1 MTADETSS
9 FASAAEAL
17 LNRLDPHSRVLAAQ
31 EFRHAVQRDDEPVAE
46 YIRRLEQTYRR
57 AYGGDKISSETRGT
71 LLFGQLQ
78 EGLKYMLVKAPA
90 ISGAQDY
97 QQLCLA
103 ARNEERRLLEL
114 ERRRNYTRTFPSVG
128 PGSAHPP
135 RPPAPPLIPG
145 TPAEVALQSSGPTLP
160 QNNTLPRRCFNC
172 HQPGHFARNC
182 PGRLQMRPT
191 QTAPPQPL
199 RPQQA
204 NQVCFGMDHQSTP
217 TQVGNLTTEQ
227 GLTCVQDKGSKL
239 RRANVVIAGVP
250 TNGVIDSGADI
261 TIVGGDLF
269 RRIVAVEKV
278 KKRQFK
284 PVDKLSHT
292 YDRRPFHL
300 DGKIDVDITF
310 TGTTM
315 KTTVYVKLDAAEQLL
330 LSEGVCRQLGIIQY
344 HPDVWMAESGGN
356 KRHYNKHRYLS
367 KPTSSLPPSEE
378 RTESGTLSPSRQE
391 HSLPPSEER
400 TESGTL
406 SPSRQ
411 EHSLPPSEER
421 TESGTHSPSRQ
432 EHSLPPSEERT
443 ESGTLSPSRQ
453 EHSPPPSEER
463 TESGTLSP
471 SRQEHSPPP
480 SEERTESG
488 TLSPSRQEH
497 SLPPSEE
504 HTESGT
510 LSPSRQEHRPPPSE
524 ERTESGTLS
533 PSRQEHSLPPSE
545 ERTESGT
552 YSPSR
557 QEHSPPPSEER
568 TESGTLSPSRQ
579 EHSPP
584 PSEERTESGTLSP
597 SRQEHSL
604 PPSEEHTESG
614 TLSPSRQEHR
624 PPPSE
629 ERTESGTLSPSRQ
642 EHSLPPSEE
651 RTESGTYSPSRQEH
665 SPPPSEERTESGT
678 LSPSRQEHSLPPSE
692 ERTESGTH
700 SPSRQEHSLPPSEE
714 RTESGTHSPSRQEH
728 SPPPSE
734 ERTESGTLSP
744 SRQEHSPPPSEER
757 TESGTLSPSRQ
768 EHSLPPSEERTES
781 GTLSPS
787 RQEHSLPPSE
797 ERTESGTHSPSRQ
810 EHSLPPSEERTE
822 SGTLSPSR
830 QEHSLPPSEERT
842 ESGTL
847 SPSRQE
853 HSLPPSE
860 ERTESGTHS
869 PPHQEHSLPPSEER
883 TESGTHSPSH
893 QEHSLPPSEERTAIV
908 RLVQSVRILPHQSQ
922 RVMVK
927 LEGNRVDAPFLVE
940 CHSDLKGVADL
951 EGEDAIVC
959 PDTNGLAYVP
969 LSNTSGFTQT
979 IDSGIRIGEAT
990 TVAVE
995 EPNDLLLQEEGT
1007 CRQQDLV
1014 TQAIEQEEAVVQL
1027 VGGPPVTPDD
1037 EDRRAQM
1044 IRTLF
1049 GTIDIPGEHKE
1060 TLMQLLIAYNTVF
1073 SLDEGE
1079 RGETDLVE
1087 FHIHTGDTVP
1097 LRQRPRRM
1105 PFAVRKEVARQLELM
1120 QNTRVIQPSTSP
1132 WASPVV
1138 SVRKKDGSHRF
1149 CVDYRRLNAVT
1160 KLDSYPLP
1168 RIDDLLDQLAQTRY
1182 FTSLDLASGYWQIR
1196 VHQDS
1201 VPKTAFIT
1209 PQGLY
1214 EFRVM
1219 PFGLTNAPS
1228 TFQRLMQ
1235 ELLAGLN
1242 PPGGDAFVSVYI
1254 DDVLIYS
1261 RTMEDHLAHLRAVL
1275 GRLQEAGLKLKP
1287 AKCRFMCKEVEF
1299 LGHCITPMGLKT
1311 TPRLVTAVLEF
1322 RRPTNARQTR
1332 QFLGLYS
1339 FYRRFIESFARI
1351 ARPLHQLTKM
1361 GTTFHWTPEC
1371 QAAFNTLKT
1380 KLCETPVLAYPAFDK
1395 DFVLE
1400 TDASIDGIGAVL
1412 SQVQQDGCLHPVAF
1426 ASRSL
1431 SSSERNYGITD
1442 LETLAVVWAITHF
1455 RCYIYGHALTVYTDH
1470 SAVRSVLETPSPS
1483 GRHARWWTRVYGS
1496 GIRSINI
1503 IYRSGKANSNADAL
1517 SRNPVG
1523 EAPKEGV
1530 GESEV
1535 QVATITSE
1543 SGGATCNNSPGEGMS
1558 GQTAVIPSDPTISD
1572 LLVRRHIGADETPFV
1587 TEQSKDPTLADMIK
1601 YLDTKQLPPNPQQA
1615 QRVLFQS
1622 PLFTLVNSVLHFTK
1636 GNSIPRPI
1644 VPRHLRQQLME
1655 DNHRGPYGS
1664 HFSHN
1669 KLFQTISR
1677 HWWWQGMYADI
1688 TQFVRNC
1695 PECTIVSG
1703 GERSVV
1709 PPLHPIPVQRPF
1721 QILGVDIMDLPVTK
1735 QGNRHVLVFQD
1746 YLSKWPMV
1754 YAMPDQRAHRIARI
1768 LCEEIIPMFGVPEAL
1783 LSDRGAN
1790 LLSHLMRDVCQILRI
1805 KIINTTSYHPQC
1817 NGMVERFNRTLKAM
1831 LRKHAGRFGMQWDL
1845 FLPGVLWAYRNT
1857 PHDSTGEK
1865 PSFLLFG
1872 VDLHTPS
1879 EAALF
1884 PPSTSE
1890 PTNME
1895 DYREE
1900 LIVSLASARQLAA
1913 ESLQQSQDQ
1922 SKHRYDAK
1930 AVVRNFRCGDW
1941 VLVRFPSEE
1950 TGRNRKISQPWHGPY
1965 RILDVTDTTVRVEKV
1980 YRTKHDPLHV
1990 HQSRVKFFPP
2000 NLPPGYYWYGRG
2012 HSCPGKVPQWVE
2024 HITANHTPQLSPNP
2038 STVHHQRSQTQ
2049 DTPQQRPDDWGTLQ
2063 GEREE
2068 PAAQNT
2074 SQQRPE
2080 DWGTL
2085 QGEQEE
2091 PAARDTPQQRLE
2103 DWVTL
2108 QGEQEE
2114 PAAQDTPQQRPKD
2127 WGTLQGEQ
2135 EEPAVQDTSQQGS
2148 DDQDFPHGRPD
2159 NRDPVSG
2166 QQKDI
2171 PTGNLQSK
2179 RYCLRREVWPPERWS
2194 GPQRHSRQPELPSSS
2209 GSSFMEGRGDVAR
2222 L

>member
-1 MTADETSS
+1 M
-9 FASAAEAL
+9 
-17 LNRLDPHSRVLAAQ
+17 
-31 EFRHAVQRDDEPVAE
+31 
-46 YIRRLEQTYRR
+46 
-57 AYGGDKISSETRGT
+57 
-71 LLFGQLQ
+71 
-78 EGLKYMLVKAPA
+78 
-90 ISGAQDY
+90 
-97 QQLCLA
+97 
-103 ARNEERRLLEL
+103 
-114 ERRRNYTRTFPSVG
+114 
-128 PGSAHPP
+128 
-135 RPPAPPLIPG
+135 
-145 TPAEVALQSSGPTLP
+145 
-160 QNNTLPRRCFNC
+160 
-172 HQPGHFARNC
+172 
-182 PGRLQMRPT
+182 
-191 QTAPPQPL
+191 
-199 RPQQA
+199 
-204 NQVCFGMDHQSTP
+204 
-217 TQVGNLTTEQ
+217 GNLTTEQ
-227 GLTCVQDKGSKL
+227 GLTRVQDKGSKL
-239 RRANVVIAGVP
+239 RRANVVVAGVP

-284 PVDKLSHT
+284 PVDKLPHT

-378 RTESGTLSPSRQE
+378 RTESGTHSPSHQEHSLPPSEEHTESGTHSPSRQE
-391 HSLPPSEER
+391 HTLPPSEER

-421 TESGTHSPSRQ
+421 TESGTHVHSHQ

-443 ESGTLSPSRQ
+443 ESGTHSPSC
-453 EHSPPPSEER
+453 
-463 TESGTLSP
+463 
-471 SRQEHSPPP
+471 
-480 SEERTESG
+480 
-488 TLSPSRQEH
+488 
-497 SLPPSEE
+497 
-504 HTESGT
+504 
-510 LSPSRQEHRPPPSE
+510 
-524 ERTESGTLS
+524 
-533 PSRQEHSLPPSE
+533 
-545 ERTESGT
+545 
-552 YSPSR
+552 
-557 QEHSPPPSEER
+557 
-568 TESGTLSPSRQ
+568 
-579 EHSPP
+579 
-584 PSEERTESGTLSP
+584 
-597 SRQEHSL
+597 
-604 PPSEEHTESG
+604 
-614 TLSPSRQEHR
+614 
-624 PPPSE
+624 
-629 ERTESGTLSPSRQ
+629 
-642 EHSLPPSEE
+642 
-651 RTESGTYSPSRQEH
+651 
-665 SPPPSEERTESGT
+665 
-678 LSPSRQEHSLPPSE
+678 QEHSLPPSE

-728 SPPPSE
+728 S
-734 ERTESGTLSP
+734 
-744 SRQEHSPPPSEER
+744 
-757 TESGTLSPSRQ
+757 
-768 EHSLPPSEERTES
+768 LPPSEERTES
-781 GTLSPS
+781 GTHVHSH
-787 RQEHSLPPSE
+787 QEHSLPPSE

-822 SGTLSPSR
+822 SGTHSPSR
-830 QEHSLPPSEERT
+830 QEHSLPPSEEHTESGTHVHSHQEHSLSPSEERT
-842 ESGTL
+842 ESGTH

-869 PPHQEHSLPPSEER
+869 PSRQEHSLPPSEE
-883 TESGTHSPSH
+883 H
-893 QEHSLPPSEERTAIV
+893 TAIV

-995 EPNDLLLQEEGT
+995 EPNDLLLQKEGT
-1007 CRQQDLV
+1007 CRQQDRV

-1049 GTIDIPGEHKE
+1049 GTIDIPVEHKE

-1097 LRQRPRRM
+1097 LWQRPRRM

-1138 SVRKKDGSHRF
+1138 LVRKKDGSHRF

-1332 QFLGLYS
+1332 QFLGLCS

-1543 SGGATCNNSPGEGMS
+1543 SGEATCNNSPGEGLS

-1636 GNSIPRPI
+1636 GSSIPRPV

-1655 DNHRGPYGS
+1655 DNHRGPHGS
-1664 HFSHN
+1664 HFSRN

-1688 TQFVRNC
+1688 TQFVCNC

-1709 PPLHPIPVQRPF
+1709 PPLHPIP
-1721 QILGVDIMDLPVTK
+1721 G
-1735 QGNRHVLVFQD
+1735 
-1746 YLSKWPMV
+1746 
-1754 YAMPDQRAHRIARI
+1754 
-1768 LCEEIIPMFGVPEAL
+1768 
-1783 LSDRGAN
+1783 
-1790 LLSHLMRDVCQILRI
+1790 
-1805 KIINTTSYHPQC
+1805 
-1817 NGMVERFNRTLKAM
+1817 
-1831 LRKHAGRFGMQWDL
+1831 
-1845 FLPGVLWAYRNT
+1845 
-1857 PHDSTGEK
+1857 
-1865 PSFLLFG
+1865 
-1872 VDLHTPS
+1872 
-1879 EAALF
+1879 
-1884 PPSTSE
+1884 
-1890 PTNME
+1890 
-1895 DYREE
+1895 
-1900 LIVSLASARQLAA
+1900 ARQLAA

-2024 HITANHTPQLSPNP
+2024 RIAADHTPQLSPNP
-2038 STVHHQRSQTQ
+2038 STVHHQRSQAQDTPQQRPDEWGTLQGGQEEPAAQ
-2049 DTPQQRPDDWGTLQ
+2049 DTPQQRPDDWG
-2063 GEREE
+2063 
-2068 PAAQNT
+2068 
-2074 SQQRPE
+2074 
-2080 DWGTL
+2080 
-2085 QGEQEE
+2085 
-2091 PAARDTPQQRLE
+2091 
-2103 DWVTL
+2103 TL

-2114 PAAQDTPQQRPKD
+2114 PAAQDTPQQRPED
-2127 WGTLQGEQ
+2127 WGTLQAEQ

-2171 PTGNLQSK
+2171 PTGNLRSE
-2179 RYCLRREVWPPERWS
+2179 RYSLRREVRPPERWS
-2194 GPQRHSRQPELPSSS
+2194 GPQRQSRQPELPSSS
-2209 GSSFMEGRGDVAR
+2209 GSSFVEGRGDCCEAMSTGR
-2222 L
+2222 EL